1 MNKSLT
7 HSSL

>member
-7 HSSL
+7 R